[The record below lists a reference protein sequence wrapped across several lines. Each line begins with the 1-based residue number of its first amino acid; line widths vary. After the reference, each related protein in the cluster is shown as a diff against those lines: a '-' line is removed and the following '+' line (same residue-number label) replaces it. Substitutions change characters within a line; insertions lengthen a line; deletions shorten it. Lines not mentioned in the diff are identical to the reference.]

1 MKKEEI
7 LEQVVQQMENN
18 IAEIRISLQDYETA
32 SDIDEG
38 DTSDP
43 ENFSQQSEQKELQ
56 YQMQIQ
62 LDSAQSSLIELKEFL
77 GKEYSVAKAG
87 ALIETETHYFFLG
100 VSFPVIHIGKKEL
113 LGISTESPA
122 YVVINGKSKGDTFTL
137 GKNKYTISAIS

>member
-7 LEQVVQQMENN
+7 LVQVIQQMENN

-62 LDSAQSSLIELKEFL
+62 LDSAQSSLIELKEYL

-87 ALIETETHYFFLG
+87 ALIETETNYFFLG
-100 VSFPVIHIGKKEL
+100 VSFPALHIGKKEL

-122 YVVINGKSKGDTFTL
+122 YSVINGKSKGESFQL
-137 GKNKYTISAIS
+137 GKNSHTILSIS

>member
-7 LEQVVQQMENN
+7 LAKVMQQMEDNM
-18 IAEIRISLQDYETA
+18 AEIRISLQDYEAA

-43 ENFSQQSEQKELQ
+43 ENFSQQSEQKEMQ

-62 LDSAQSSLIELKEFL
+62 LENAQSSLIELKDFL

-87 ALIETETHYFFLG
+87 ALIETETNYFFLG
-100 VSFPVIHIGKKEL
+100 VSFPALHIGKKEL

-122 YVVINGKSKGDTFTL
+122 YGVINGKSKGDAFTL
-137 GKNKYTISAIS
+137 GKNMYTISGIS

>member
-7 LEQVVQQMENN
+7 LVQVIQQMENN
-18 IAEIRISLQDYETA
+18 IAEIRTSLQDYESA

-43 ENFSQQSEQKELQ
+43 ENFSQQSEQKQLQ

-62 LDSAQSSLIELKEFL
+62 LDTAQSSLIELKEFL

-87 ALIETETHYFFLG
+87 ALLETETNYFFLG
-100 VSFPVIHIGKKEL
+100 VSSPALHIGKKEL

-122 YVVINGKSKGDTFTL
+122 YNVINGKSKGDTFTL
-137 GKNKYTISAIS
+137 GKNNYTISGIS

>member
-7 LEQVVQQMENN
+7 LGKAMQQMENN

-62 LDSAQSSLIELKEFL
+62 LDSAQSSLVELKEFL
-77 GKEYSVAKAG
+77 GKDYSVAKAG
-87 ALIETETHYFFLG
+87 ALIETETNYFFLG
-100 VSFPVIHIGKKEL
+100 VSFPALPIDKKEL

-122 YVVINGKSKGDTFTL
+122 YGVINGKSKGDTFTL
-137 GKNKYTISAIS
+137 GKNKYTISTIS